1 MKEYYLMNKL
11 YDVIIVGGG
20 PAGLTAA
27 LYTSRNKHSTLLI
40 EKGLIGGNINE
51 AEKVDNYP
59 GFPKGIGGM
68 ELTALMHEQ
77 ALLYGTEVVND
88 EAIHINTE
96 DNIRTVNTTQGD
108 FSAKALI
115 ITGGSERQKLNVPG
129 EKEFSGKGVSY
140 CATCDGPFFRDK
152 RVAVVGGGNAALY
165 EALHIAKFASKVS
178 IIHRRDQ
185 LRATPVVQDKVFA
198 EPKIEV
204 IWNSVVKEVQGEIFV
219 NKLKLADVKSNKE
232 SFLEIDG
239 VFVAI
244 GLVPNTSYL
253 KDIVPLNNKGYI
265 IVNNKMETGV
275 PGIFAAGDI
284 RENSIRQVIAA
295 AGDGA
300 VAAISAAN
308 FIENQV

>member
-1 MKEYYLMNKL
+1 MNKL
-11 YDVIIVGGG
+11 YDVIIIGGG
-20 PAGLTAA
+20 PAGLSAG
-27 LYTSRNKHSTLLI
+27 LYTSRNKLNTLLI

-77 ALLYGTEVVND
+77 ASLYGTEV
-88 EAIHINTE
+88 IY
-96 DNIRTVNTTQGD
+96 DNVLDIKIADNVKTVTTSQGD

-165 EALHIAKFASKVS
+165 EALHIAKFASKVT

-185 LRATPVVQDKVFA
+185 LRATPVVQDKVFS
-198 EPKIEV
+198 EPKIEI

-253 KDIVPLNNKGYI
+253 KDIVPLNDKGYI

-308 FIENQV
+308 YIENQV

>member
-1 MKEYYLMNKL
+1 MNKL
-11 YDVIIVGGG
+11 YDVIIIGGG

-88 EAIHINTE
+88 EVTYVNIE
-96 DNIRTVNTTQGD
+96 DNIRTVKTTQGYY
-108 FSAKALI
+108 SAKALI

-165 EALHIAKFASKVS
+165 EALHIAKFASNVS

-198 EPKIEV
+198 EPKINV

-253 KDIVPLNNKGYI
+253 KNIVPLNDKGYI
-265 IVNNKMETGV
+265 IVNNKMQTGV

-308 FIENQV
+308 YIENQV

>member
-1 MKEYYLMNKL
+1 MNKL
-11 YDVIIVGGG
+11 YDVIIIGGG
-20 PAGLTAA
+20 PAGLSAG
-27 LYTSRNKHSTLLI
+27 LYTSRNKLNTLLI

-77 ALLYGTEVVND
+77 ASLYGTEV
-88 EAIHINTE
+88 IY
-96 DNIRTVNTTQGD
+96 DNVSDIKIADNVKTVTTSQGD

-165 EALHIAKFASKVS
+165 EALHIAKFASKVAV
-178 IIHRRDQ
+178 IHRRDQ
-185 LRATPVVQDKVFA
+185 LRATPVVQDKVFS
-198 EPKIEV
+198 EPKIEI

-253 KDIVPLNNKGYI
+253 KDIVPLNDKGYI
-265 IVNNKMETGV
+265 IVNNKMETGM

-308 FIENQV
+308 YIDNQV

>member
-1 MKEYYLMNKL
+1 MNKL
-11 YDVIIVGGG
+11 YDVIIIGGG

-88 EAIHINTE
+88 EVTYIDIE
-96 DNIRTVNTTQGD
+96 DNIRTVKTTQGD
-108 FSAKALI
+108 YSAKALI

-165 EALHIAKFASKVS
+165 EALHIAKFASNVS

-198 EPKIEV
+198 EPKINV

-253 KDIVPLNNKGYI
+253 KNIVPLNDKGYI

-308 FIENQV
+308 YIENQV

>member
-1 MKEYYLMNKL
+1 MNKL
-11 YDVIIVGGG
+11 YDVIIIGGG

-88 EAIHINTE
+88 EVTYVNIE
-96 DNIRTVNTTQGD
+96 DNTRTVKTTQRD
-108 FSAKALI
+108 YSAKALI

-165 EALHIAKFASKVS
+165 EALHIAKFASNVS

-198 EPKIEV
+198 EPKINV

-253 KDIVPLNNKGYI
+253 KNIVPLNDKGYI

-308 FIENQV
+308 YIENQV

>member
-1 MKEYYLMNKL
+1 MNRL
-11 YDVIIVGGG
+11 YDVIIIGGG

-88 EAIHINTE
+88 EVTYVNIE
-96 DNIRTVNTTQGD
+96 DNTRTVKTTQGD
-108 FSAKALI
+108 YSAKALI

-165 EALHIAKFASKVS
+165 EALHIAKFASNVS

-198 EPKIEV
+198 EPKINV

-219 NKLKLADVKSNKE
+219 NKLKLADVKNNKE

-253 KDIVPLNNKGYI
+253 KNIVPLNDKGYI

-275 PGIFAAGDI
+275 PGIYAAGDI
-284 RENSIRQVIAA
+284 RQNSIRQVIAA

-308 FIENQV
+308 YIENQV

>member
-1 MKEYYLMNKL
+1 MNKL
-11 YDVIIVGGG
+11 YDVIIIGGG
-20 PAGLTAA
+20 PAGLSAG
-27 LYTSRNKHSTLLI
+27 LYTSRNKLNTLLI

-68 ELTALMHEQ
+68 ELTTLMHEQ
-77 ALLYGTEVVND
+77 ASLYGTEV
-88 EAIHINTE
+88 IY
-96 DNIRTVNTTQGD
+96 DNVSDIKIADNVKTVTTSQGD

-165 EALHIAKFASKVS
+165 EALHIAKFASKVAV
-178 IIHRRDQ
+178 IHRRDQ
-185 LRATPVVQDKVFA
+185 LRATPVVQDKVFS
-198 EPKIEV
+198 EPKIEI

-253 KDIVPLNNKGYI
+253 KDIVPLNDKGYI

-308 FIENQV
+308 YIDNQV

>member
-1 MKEYYLMNKL
+1 MNKL

>member
-1 MKEYYLMNKL
+1 MNKL
-11 YDVIIVGGG
+11 YDVIIIGGG

-88 EAIHINTE
+88 EVTYVNIE
-96 DNIRTVNTTQGD
+96 DNIRTVKTTQGD
-108 FSAKALI
+108 YSAKALI

-165 EALHIAKFASKVS
+165 EALHIAKFASNVS

-198 EPKIEV
+198 EPKINV

-253 KDIVPLNNKGYI
+253 KNIVPLNDKGYI

-308 FIENQV
+308 YIENQV

>member
-1 MKEYYLMNKL
+1 MNKL
-11 YDVIIVGGG
+11 YDVIIIGGG
-20 PAGLTAA
+20 PAGLSAG
-27 LYTSRNKHSTLLI
+27 LYTSRNKLNTLLI

-68 ELTALMHEQ
+68 ELTTLMHEQ
-77 ALLYGTEVVND
+77 ASLYGTEV
-88 EAIHINTE
+88 IY
-96 DNIRTVNTTQGD
+96 DNVSDIKIADNVKTVTTSQGD

-165 EALHIAKFASKVS
+165 EALHIAKFASKVAV
-178 IIHRRDQ
+178 IHRRDQ
-185 LRATPVVQDKVFA
+185 LRATPVVQDKVFS
-198 EPKIEV
+198 EPKIEI

-253 KDIVPLNNKGYI
+253 KDIVPLNDKGYI
-265 IVNNKMETGV
+265 IV
-275 PGIFAAGDI
+275 
-284 RENSIRQVIAA
+284 
-295 AGDGA
+295 
-300 VAAISAAN
+300 
-308 FIENQV
+308 

>member
-1 MKEYYLMNKL
+1 MNRL
-11 YDVIIVGGG
+11 YDVIIIGGG

-88 EAIHINTE
+88 EVTYVNIE
-96 DNIRTVNTTQGD
+96 DNTRTVKTTQGD
-108 FSAKALI
+108 YSAKALI

-129 EKEFSGKGVSY
+129 EKEFSGKGGSY

-165 EALHIAKFASKVS
+165 EALHIAKFASNVS

-198 EPKIEV
+198 EPKINV

-253 KDIVPLNNKGYI
+253 KNIVPLNDKGYI

-308 FIENQV
+308 YIENQV